1 MKKLK
6 KFLRFVVHHVKNR
19 TKRAQLFLFGFRAH
33 PSTAIAW
40 SVSADGGGEGGRI
53 FIDKHSRLD
62 IGVIL
67 HANGNVISIGKNS
80 SVNPYCMI
88 HGGGGVTIGD
98 GVRIGSHTV
107 IIAANHIF
115 DDSTQFI
122 YHQGETMKGISI
134 DDDVWIG
141 TGAKILDGV
150 LVAKGTVVS
159 AGAVITKSTEPYSVM
174 AGNPAERIMF
184 RKR

>member
-1 MKKLK
+1 M
-6 KFLRFVVHHVKNR
+6 VHRVKNS

-53 FIDKHSRLD
+53 FIGKNSGLD

-67 HANGNVISIGKNS
+67 RANGGAISIGENS

-107 IIAANHIF
+107 IIAADHRFN
-115 DDSTQFI
+115 DPTQFI
-122 YHQGETMKGISI
+122 FLQGETMMGISI

-141 TGAKILDGV
+141 AGAKILDGV
-150 LVAKGTVVS
+150 FVAKGTVVA
-159 AGAVITKSTEPYSVM
+159 AGAVVTNSTEPYSVM
-174 AGNPAERIMF
+174 AGVPARRIRF
-184 RKR
+184 RGK